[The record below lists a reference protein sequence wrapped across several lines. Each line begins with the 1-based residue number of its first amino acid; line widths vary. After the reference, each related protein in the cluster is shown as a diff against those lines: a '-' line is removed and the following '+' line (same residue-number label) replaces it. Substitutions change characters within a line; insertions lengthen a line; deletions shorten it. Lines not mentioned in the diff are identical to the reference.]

1 LELKA
6 AGIHLTGAK
15 EMGINARRAVIRKR
29 PSSSDHK
36 QPVLGTRKVRPVT
49 PNMGWNLATIIRR

>member
-29 PSSSDHK
+29 PQAQTTSS
-36 QPVLGTRKVRPVT
+36 QCLGLEK
-49 PNMGWNLATIIRR
+49 